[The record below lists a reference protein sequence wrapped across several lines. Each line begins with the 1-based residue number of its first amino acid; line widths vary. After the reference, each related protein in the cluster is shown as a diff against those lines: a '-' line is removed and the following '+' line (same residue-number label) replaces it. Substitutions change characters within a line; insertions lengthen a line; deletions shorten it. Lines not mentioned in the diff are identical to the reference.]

1 MAFELCLKTPQHRQS
16 PIEKQVRFQETPNF
30 INVVD
35 YGSAGGLA
43 NENFLRYEEVMESD
57 HVILQGGTVDNGWCA
72 DIVGGQD
79 DPVRKALIAD
89 LEEKKLACQ
98 RLTAAKR
105 HFALHSPNSVEDK
118 TLVMRCN
125 QRGKAI
131 DMAAQALGDYDAF
144 KRWRSAPAAERA
156 AMDQG
161 ARERASRRND
171 RQVKKAARRVRLNG
185 LFFRYPAITDDAL
198 REQIR
203 LRSGLRD
210 SLSEPKTAQTSSST
224 AHSNDPVPELEQL
237 HLADSNDPHRRRLVK
252 LCLAS
257 PVVKM
262 EE

>member
-171 RQVKKAARRVRLNG
+171 RQAKKAARQVRLNG
-185 LFFRYPAITDDAL
+185 LFFVT
-198 REQIR
+198 QR
-203 LRSGLRD
+203 LLTMPFGSRFVFVAD
-210 SLSEPKTAQTSSST
+210 CATHSLSPRLLKLYHLPRTPTTPFPSLRNCISQTAMTLI
-224 AHSNDPVPELEQL
+224 A
-237 HLADSNDPHRRRLVK
+237 ADL
-252 LCLAS
+252 
-257 PVVKM
+257 
-262 EE
+262 